1 MYDFNRKLLTGWAT
15 SVVVIAIMIVS
26 LINSGSTSMS
36 YSERQEQLL
45 REQNN
50 PLGYQDNEIVEKIIV
65 DRGTN
70 LVSYEHILEDKDHMK
85 SYYIV
90 VWNEQNSL
98 KNYQKVSYD
107 YFNKVH
113 PGDTWDGKM
122 TTSEEENDD
131 EYDTIGDYEW

>member
-90 VWNEQNSL
+90 VWNEKNSL

>member
-1 MYDFNRKLLTGWAT
+1 
-15 SVVVIAIMIVS
+15 
-26 LINSGSTSMS
+26 MS

-70 LVSYEHILEDKDHMK
+70 SVSYEHILEDKDHMK

-98 KNYQKVSYD
+98 KNYQKVTYD
-107 YFNKVH
+107 YFKKVH
-113 PGDTWDGKM
+113 PGDTWDGK
-122 TTSEEENDD
+122 TTIPEEPLYDIYNSTKDD
-131 EYDTIGDYEW
+131 KW

>member
-1 MYDFNRKLLTGWAT
+1 MYEFNRKLLSGWII
-15 SVVVIAIMIVS
+15 SIVVVTIMIVS

-70 LVSYEHILEDKDHMK
+70 SVSYEHILEDKDHGM
-85 SYYIV
+85 
-90 VWNEQNSL
+90 
-98 KNYQKVSYD
+98 
-107 YFNKVH
+107 NK
-113 PGDTWDGKM
+113 
-122 TTSEEENDD
+122 
-131 EYDTIGDYEW
+131 IA

>member
-1 MYDFNRKLLTGWAT
+1 
-15 SVVVIAIMIVS
+15 
-26 LINSGSTSMS
+26 MS

>member
-15 SVVVIAIMIVS
+15 SIVVIAIMIVS

-90 VWNEQNSL
+90 VWNEKNSL

>member
-90 VWNEQNSL
+90 VWNEQKSL

>member
-70 LVSYEHILEDKDHMK
+70 SVSYEHILEDKDHMK

-131 EYDTIGDYEW
+131 EYDTIRDYEW